1 MAENPRN
8 RNMTRQ
14 RKNPTGHERLVIIGA
29 AGSIGTALCS
39 DLADQYQIT
48 AVTHLKSR
56 VRTPDPELPVKWRQ
70 CDLFSRSA
78 MGEVLSGA
86 DYVIYLAHARLPSA
100 RLDQAHFEDME
111 LIIADNFARSASL
124 NSIKQILCLRGLRP
138 TGRMSELT
146 GKRDEVVETLSAYG
160 VPVSVIRAGLVV
172 TPGSTLV
179 NLIASQVLHG
189 RIVPI
194 PLWALTRKQPVS
206 IADLMRAVRICLG
219 KPDEFGGSFDI
230 GGPEI
235 VNWRQILEQTAE
247 LLQKKPVFLP
257 LKWLPVRIYQWWL
270 WGHSRKTHP
279 AAIHILVRDLQHDS
293 LAEDNPLQRV
303 IIRSALDCRDAIR
316 PHLSDGRKSFINPR
330 SEVLEV
336 YEKQLR
342 ESRSVR
348 SIQRIKL
355 PAGRNAA
362 WMTENYFRWLESFAW
377 PLVACQIGADGSY
390 QIKLRG
396 CGFKLLE
403 LSLQPGRSDPERRLF
418 FITGGL
424 LASGKRNIKGR
435 MEFHDVLSGRYTI
448 IAIHDFAP
456 SLPWNLYHLTQATV
470 HGLVM
475 SAFQRRMEK
484 MAGD

>member
-1 MAENPRN
+1 
-8 RNMTRQ
+8 MTRQ
-14 RKNPTGHERLVIIGA
+14 EKNPTAHERLVIIGA
-29 AGSIGTALCS
+29 AGSIGNALCR

-48 AVTHLKSR
+48 AVTHLKNR
-56 VRTPDPELPVKWRQ
+56 VNTPDPELPVKWRH

-78 MGEVLSGA
+78 MAEVLSGA
-86 DYVIYLAHARLPSA
+86 DYAIYLVHTRLPSA
-100 RLDQAHFEDME
+100 RLDQANFEDME

-124 NSIKQILCLRGLRP
+124 NNIKQILCLRGLRP
-138 TGRMSELT
+138 TGDMSELT
-146 GKRDEVVETLSAYG
+146 GKGDEVVETFGAYG
-160 VPVSVIRAGLVV
+160 IPVTVIRAGLVV

-179 NLIASQVLHG
+179 NLIASQVVHG
-189 RIVPI
+189 RFVPI
-194 PLWALTRKQPVS
+194 PLWAMSRKQPVS
-206 IADLMRAVRICLG
+206 ITDLIRAVRLCLG
-219 KPDEFGGSFDI
+219 RPDEFAGSFDI

-235 VNWRQILEQTAE
+235 VNWRQILEQAAE
-247 LLQKKPVFLP
+247 LLKKKPVFLP

-270 WGHSRKTHP
+270 RGHSRKTHP
-279 AAIHILVRDLQHDS
+279 ATIHILVRDLQYES

-303 IIRSALDCRDAIR
+303 IIKSALDCREAIR
-316 PHLSDGRKSFINPR
+316 PHLKDGRKRFTNPR
-330 SEVLEV
+330 SGILEV

-362 WMTENYFRWLESFAW
+362 WMAENYFRWLESFAW
-377 PLVACQIGADGSY
+377 PFVACKIGEDGSY
-390 QIKLRG
+390 QVKVRG
-396 CGFKLLE
+396 CGLKLLE
-403 LSLQPGRSDPERRLF
+403 LSLQPNRSDPERRLY

-435 MEFHDVLSGRYTI
+435 MEFHDVLAARFTI

-470 HGLVM
+470 HGFVM

-484 MAGD
+484 IAGD